1 LKPAFTWPWPYQSLL
16 PVTLFSLA
24 SGWKHILKACPLF
37 GYSRPGLV
45 FQSAGLWPSPS
56 RHFPPWL
63 CDFLPSSSIT
73 HLQPQLINLLS
84 AVGLLC
90 PGCTASRHRLC
101 LLSAL
106 LLLVY
111 TVTFFFLMT
120 SAVWVCTFS
129 HITQIESPG
138 YLGHSVLSVMS
149 WVKEQFLWWSYLWA

>member
-1 LKPAFTWPWPYQSLL
+1 M
-16 PVTLFSLA
+16 
-24 SGWKHILKACPLF
+24 
-37 GYSRPGLV
+37 

-90 PGCTASRHRLC
+90 PGCTASCHRLC

-111 TVTFFFLMT
+111 TVTFFFSHDISCLGLYILTHNTNRISRLSGSFCSFCHELGQGTVPLM
-120 SAVWVCTFS
+120 
-129 HITQIESPG
+129 
-138 YLGHSVLSVMS
+138 VLSVDIIILELS
-149 WVKEQFLWWSYLWA
+149 VVITVSDQKCACLWMLQVYEPRWASAKLPYSL